1 MIRTMTDEARGPE
14 VAPGGDESPARS
26 RGSGF
31 DVDRWIRRGVWLLV
45 VAALL
50 ALVYL
55 LSSAFFPRWWAQ
67 QVGDQVQGR
76 VTAGT
81 LWGLFYGFVFSL
93 FPLLV
98 LFQVRRRFLSWK
110 GRAAVA
116 LLAVVLAVPNWLT
129 LSIVVGNSRAAH
141 AGERILD
148 VEGPG
153 FRTATLIGV
162 LIGLALAVAITGLF
176 VMLRRRKL
184 EVRRLKAD
192 RDSHNP

>member
-1 MIRTMTDEARGPE
+1 MSDEARDAE
-14 VAPGGDESPARS
+14 TVSGGDDRPVSPPRS
-26 RGSGF
+26 GL

-45 VAALL
+45 AAALL

-67 QVGDQVQGR
+67 QIGDQVQGR

-93 FPLLV
+93 VPLLA

-116 LLAVVLAVPNWLT
+116 VLAVLLAVPNWLT

-162 LIGLALAVAITGLF
+162 LVGIALAVAITGVF

-192 RDSHNP
+192 LDSRAP